1 METNVYKYIPTASEK
16 KLLEVLINP
25 ENFGKSITEICKI
38 AKVSRKVYYTAT
50 SKPEF
55 IDYINDI
62 TKGILKD
69 KTYDILMAACKYAIE
84 CPNNH
89 QDRKML
95 LELAGEYRGSRELKH
110 MYKVEQPIE
119 VVFISKQ
126 IDEKVI

>member
-1 METNVYKYIPTASEK
+1 MESKFNKYIPTASEK
-16 KLLEVLINP
+16 KLLKVLINP

-55 IDYINDI
+55 VNYINGI
-62 TKGILKD
+62 TKDILKD
-69 KTYDILMAACKYAIE
+69 KIHDILIAACKYAIE

-95 LELAGEYRGSRELKH
+95 LELAGEYRGSKELNH
-110 MYKVEQPIE
+110 MYKAEQPIE
-119 VVFISKQ
+119 VVFCT
-126 IDEKVI
+126 DNDN